1 VTEVEPELRQFLIL
15 SLETS
20 PIRTAHHAKDTR
32 QNATS
37 IAPGNRHLGRE
48 SVAFNN
54 FGCRSTSGIP
64 EARSGRRIIVAA
76 IRTSDCER
84 RSKNVLAHSVQPLIR
99 FRFADISLTNRAAAL

>member
-1 VTEVEPELRQFLIL
+1 LR
-15 SLETS
+15 LET
-20 PIRTAHHAKDTR
+20 
-32 QNATS
+32 ATS
-37 IAPGNRHLGRE
+37 VERIRGFP
-48 SVAFNN
+48 FNN